1 MNIGCTTDSR
11 YRTGHG
17 MARLLVN
24 TFWPPLGANKDGR
37 PVWGTGCILAV
48 EQRTV
53 GLSRT

>member
-1 MNIGCTTDSR
+1 MNIGCTTDSG

-24 TFWPPLGANKDGR
+24 TFWPPLGANQDGR

-53 GLSRT
+53 GLSRS